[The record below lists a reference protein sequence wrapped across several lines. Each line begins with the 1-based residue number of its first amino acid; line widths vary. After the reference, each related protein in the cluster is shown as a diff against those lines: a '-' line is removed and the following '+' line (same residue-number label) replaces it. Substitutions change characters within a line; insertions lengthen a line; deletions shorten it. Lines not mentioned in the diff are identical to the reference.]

1 MMRVDMTLPGP
12 LAIVGMIM
20 FSLLGMWAIKEGKR
34 ESNIKELLLGFVL
47 VGYSYFTPEAWQVW
61 LIGVVLTVA
70 VFMNRE

>member
-1 MMRVDMTLPGP
+1 MTLPGP

-61 LIGVVLTVA
+61 LIGVLLTVA
-70 VFMNRE
+70 VFMNRD